1 MQVSDSSLGTP
12 LLMHPSYSQGRVW
25 RKINPPYLHP
35 PFIDWIHGLV
45 RAPGPTNERGSYDLS
60 RWLFQLGDQL
70 SITTSS
76 PSPRWEIDPDPSLWR
91 LAILLLWTDS
101 LIAQWRPPPFSLERC
116 SCHHDQDSATCILPS
131 PGTEPGPSRLG
142 VMCSNH

>member
-76 PSPRWEIDPDPSLWR
+76 PSPRWEMIHGSFFVKASYSTAMDWLIDCSMTASSFLPR
-91 LAILLLWTDS
+91 EMFM
-101 LIAQWRPPPFSLERC
+101 PPWSGFSNL
-116 SCHHDQDSATCILPS
+116 HSALSRNRTWALPAGS
-131 PGTEPGPSRLG
+131 HVL
-142 VMCSNH
+142 

>member
-1 MQVSDSSLGTP
+1 MKFIVFNKDISKIKKINLYLLIKYKIKKINAGLRQLLGTP

-76 PSPRWEIDPDPSLWR
+76 PSPR
-91 LAILLLWTDS
+91 
-101 LIAQWRPPPFSLERC
+101 
-116 SCHHDQDSATCILPS
+116 
-131 PGTEPGPSRLG
+131 
-142 VMCSNH
+142 